1 MLGPVPFSAFYGLY
15 LCFNVV
21 RSSRNHM
28 FIELKFIVDF
38 IFLVKKIFLTK
49 FQELATQRNFDV
61 NKIPSTGRPVFLLK
75 QIWLG
80 WFKFYETKK

>member
-21 RSSRNHM
+21 QSSRNHM

-38 IFLVKKIFLTK
+38 IFLVKKFFLTK
-49 FQELATQRNFDV
+49 FQKLA
-61 NKIPSTGRPVFLLK
+61 
-75 QIWLG
+75 
-80 WFKFYETKK
+80 